1 MKRAMIL
8 FLALVLMLVG
18 STALAMPI
26 RITSGTMT
34 IPATS
39 GEDALEE
46 KLELDSFQL
55 LATNAEGGYVIYA
68 EGQFY
73 NVAAE
78 VLQPLFASMGAP
90 SVPALSDLNPLAR
103 GANNDDVKRLQEAL
117 ASLGYL
123 EGAVDGDFGGGTERA
138 IKALQADEGL
148 EQTGKADELLQLLV
162 QSMAAQPVEVNL
174 VVDPAEMY
182 AQIEGRTNVDLQPVI
197 DSGLAFS
204 YDDMI
209 GEGFI
214 TDGTKIS
221 YDASGVA
228 DIDKYELSVAFG
240 LLVRQNENGEV
251 DVLPAAK
258 VSCLCVRRPVLNELT
273 IKAGATAQKGS
284 AAFESLQAT
293 LSGVDSL
300 EQGVV
305 LLDDSMVDAL
315 AAASEAGELKLR
327 LTGQYNTFDF
337 VAGKEQL
344 ASLTKIGQLAQ
355 QIRQ

>member
-8 FLALVLMLVG
+8 ILALALMLAG
-18 STALAMPI
+18 STALAMPVE
-26 RITSGTMT
+26 ITSGTIT
-34 IPATS
+34 VPAIS

-46 KLELDSFQL
+46 ELELDSFQL
-55 LATNAEGGYVIYA
+55 LATNDEGGYVIYA
-68 EGQFY
+68 DGQFY

-78 VLQPLFASMGAP
+78 ALQPLFTAMGAP
-90 SVPALSDLNPLAR
+90 SVPALGGLDSLGR
-103 GANNDDVKRLQEAL
+103 GANNDEVKRLQESL

-123 EGAVDGDFGGGTERA
+123 EGTIDGDFGGGTERA

-148 EQTGKADELLQLLV
+148 EETGKADELFQLLV
-162 QSMAAQPVEVNL
+162 QSMTAQPVEANL
-174 VVDPAEMY
+174 VADPAELY
-182 AQIEGRTNVDLQPVI
+182 APIEGRTTVDLQPVI

-204 YDDMI
+204 YDDMT

-221 YDASGVA
+221 YDASGEA

-240 LLVRQNENGEV
+240 LLARENANGEV

-273 IKAGATAQKGS
+273 IKAGATAYKGS

-300 EQGVV
+300 EQGIV
-305 LLDDSMVDAL
+305 LLDDNMVDAL

-337 VAGKEQL
+337 VAGREQL
-344 ASLTKIGQLAQ
+344 ASLSKLGQLAQ
-355 QIRQ
+355 QIR